1 MTESSMV
8 HMVDEVPELDTEGR
22 SGAGP
27 VLLIAL
33 QGFLDAG
40 NAAAT
45 AVSHLHEQFAGRV
58 VATFDTDSFHDYRA
72 RRPAITFRE
81 DHYES
86 YQAPRLVVRVMRDT
100 DEVPYLLMH
109 GPEPDI
115 RWEAFSQAVR
125 SVVEHFHVRLVVSV
139 GAVPMAVPHTRP
151 TMVTQH
157 TNRPDLM
164 ISPNIWRGDL
174 AVPAS
179 AAALL
184 EVRLGEWN
192 HPATGFVAH
201 VPHYLTQSDYPVAS
215 VKLLES
221 VEVATGLSLEMT
233 DLENSASTS
242 EEEIAVQVADN
253 PEVAQVV
260 GDLEQQYD
268 AYHQSQGEPL
278 PMAQEEDIPTAEEL
292 GEEFERF
299 LADLGD
305 NDQDR

>member
-1 MTESSMV
+1 MV
-8 HMVDEVPELDTEGR
+8 HVVDDVPELADAER

-27 VLLIAL
+27 VLVLAL

-40 NAAAT
+40 NAAAS
-45 AVSHLHEQFAGRV
+45 AVSHLHENFAGRV

-81 DHYES
+81 DHYEG

-100 DEVPYLLMH
+100 DDVPYLLMH

-115 RWEAFSQAVR
+115 RWEAFAAAVR
-125 SVVEHFHVRLVVSV
+125 TVVEHFEVRLVVSV

-157 TNRPDLM
+157 TNRSELL
-164 ISPNIWRGDL
+164 IGPNIWRGDL

-184 EVRLGEWN
+184 EVRLGEWG

-201 VPHYLTQSDYPVAS
+201 VPHYIAQSDYPVAS

-221 VEVATGLSLEMT
+221 VEVVTGLALDITALET
-233 DLENSASTS
+233 AASTS
-242 EEEIAVQVADN
+242 GEEIAVQVADN

-268 AYHQSQGEPL
+268 AFHHSQGEPL
-278 PMAQEEDIPTAEEL
+278 PMAQEEDIPSAEEL

-305 NDQDR
+305 PDQD